1 MRTFDPVQ
9 LSSIE
14 LFCRAADL
22 GSFTAAAESLGLT
35 PAAVSRSVGRLE
47 ARLAV
52 RLFVRSTRSM
62 RLTAEGEIYRQQCQQ
77 ALDQIADA
85 ERVITGQQQ
94 EVSGVLRIS
103 APTTYAH
110 YRLINLLPRFSKLYP
125 KIDLDLSISNRNIN
139 FIEEGFDIA
148 IRLGEPV
155 DSQLVAR
162 RLEDAPLGIF
172 GSPAYLKRAGKPK
185 TLEQLRTHRLIQFV
199 LPSTG
204 RPLDWIIRNQQSD
217 EAFSFK
223 SQYRIYDDVL
233 GCVTWARAGA
243 GLTQIYDFIAE
254 PYLKRGELVEVM
266 PAFRGASRPFSIL
279 FPQNRHLPARVRV
292 FVDFMTR
299 ELKR

>member
-223 SQYRIYDDVL
+223 SQSRIYDDVL